1 MPETRGRTCL
11 FALPELRKQGHNG
24 SKGGG
29 GVPEHLLPS
38 AVIAETEGSLSMTD
52 DREEKIRK
60 RAHELWQ
67 QEGRPDGKPDDH
79 WYQAE
84 REIDQGDGEIE
95 GDDEPNLAAIREAV
109 REHTDAFLVKTD
121 LEDADQREATPGM
134 REQP

>member
-1 MPETRGRTCL
+1 M
-11 FALPELRKQGHNG
+11 
-24 SKGGG
+24 
-29 GVPEHLLPS
+29 PEHLLPS